1 MIKAGN
7 IGMQRHTNKTL
18 KSRRVLYVIKDHK
31 MQLCWRQK
39 TSQKCK
45 FKCTTKLRHISA

>member
-7 IGMQRHTNKTL
+7 ILMQRHTNKTL

-31 MQLCWRQK
+31 IQLYWRQK
-39 TSQKCK
+39 TSQSPVKIMEFYIK
-45 FKCTTKLRHISA
+45 M